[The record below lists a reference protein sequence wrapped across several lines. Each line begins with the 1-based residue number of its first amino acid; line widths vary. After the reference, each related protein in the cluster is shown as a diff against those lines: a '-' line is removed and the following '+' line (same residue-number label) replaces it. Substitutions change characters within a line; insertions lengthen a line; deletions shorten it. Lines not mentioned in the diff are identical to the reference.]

1 VGLNW
6 VYLGWRFPLRALT
19 TSILMFVT
27 LLVVVRLG
35 GKRTLTKMNV
45 FDFVFSV
52 AIGSTVAA
60 TIMSHDVTYV
70 EGAIAVAAF
79 AGMQILAG
87 TVSSRWS
94 RIDTIINGRPSLV
107 MRDGKFLHKCLHR
120 EKISQE
126 EVLCALRLHS
136 ISRFEEVAA
145 VVVETDGQFS
155 VLRHDDES
163 RAPET
168 LADVDDPS
176 DAGGPL
182 DEDTIEVGRGR
193 RQRRSR

>member
-1 VGLNW
+1 MNW
-6 VYLGWRFPLRALT
+6 LYLGWHFPLRALF
-19 TSILMFVT
+19 TSVLMFLT
-27 LLVVVRLG
+27 LLAVIRLG

-52 AIGSTVAA
+52 AIGSTVAS

-87 TVSSRWS
+87 TISSRWS
-94 RIDTIINGRPSLV
+94 AADDVINGRPVML
-107 MRDGKFLHKCLHR
+107 MRDGRFLHECMSR

-136 ISRFEEVAA
+136 ISRFSDVAA

-155 VLRHDDES
+155 VLRRDD
-163 RAPET
+163 RPGRPDT
-168 LADVDDPS
+168 LADVDDP
-176 DAGGPL
+176 DEAGGPL
-182 DEDTIEVGRGR
+182 DRESSR
-193 RQRRSR
+193 RPEPRESE